1 MDSNPQSAQ
10 PEAPYRA
17 RLVLASLGTFILYVL
32 SAELGLQLAIV
43 HDNVTAIWPPSG
55 IALAALLIFGMRL
68 WPAVAAGAFAVTLIA
83 GLPLAPALG
92 IATGNTLAAVT
103 GALLLQKLVQDEHPL
118 DTLRGVLLLVI
129 GGGLVA
135 TMISATVGTTTLLNA
150 GLASRPDY
158 SAIWLTWWLGDTG
171 GVLLMTPLL
180 LAWQQRPRLDW
191 SAQHALE
198 AVFLLLSTLLVAQ
211 LVFGRS
217 SPLAIN
223 HYPLAFLPLTT
234 LIWAA
239 VRFGKHG
246 VTLGLFL
253 VAGSAVTGTVGGS
266 GPFIRAD
273 INESLLLMQAY
284 LGVISGAILLLTA
297 SLSEHQKAQ
306 LLLERYHREKNS
318 SLGHILETS
327 LNEIYMFE
335 PRSLRFLSV
344 NQAARDNL
352 GYSMKELRHI
362 TPVDIKPQFTE
373 KQFRKMIEPLL
384 NGTEQLLQFET
395 VHQRK
400 DGTSYPVEVNLQLS
414 SSGSDRVVVAI
425 ILDITEHHNSQQRL
439 DHMAHH
445 DALTNLP
452 NRFLFSDRL
461 THALQHCERDG
472 RSLALMFLD
481 LDGFKKINDSL
492 GHPAGDDLLQQVAGR
507 LLAASRKGD
516 TVARLGGDEFTIVL
530 EDLDSTMIV
539 PETAQR
545 ILKTLDRPFDVS
557 GREVFLGAS
566 IGISMYPQ
574 DGHDVTAL
582 MKYADVAMFQAKKD
596 GGNKYQSYLAD
607 MTVAA
612 NQRLALETDIRRSL
626 ESDDFIVHYQPQVS
640 LENDCIVGVEAL
652 VRWQH
657 PQHGMLPPNMFIPVA
672 EESGLIEA
680 LGDWVM
686 RAACKQAREWQET
699 TGVLI
704 PVAVNLSGH
713 QISNRLAQTVENILE
728 ETGLEP
734 RYLELEITESSI
746 MSHTDE
752 TIDCLQR
759 LRRLGVQLAIDD
771 FGTGYS
777 SMSQLKR
784 LPIDKLKIDRS
795 FVRDVPQDSNDM
807 EIIKAIIALGHA
819 LNMTVIAEGVETAE
833 QRTFLARH
841 DCDVMQGYL
850 FSRPEPAGKIQSL
863 LLSESC
869 LTVAR

>member
-1 MDSNPQSAQ
+1 MYNIPQDTQSTL
-10 PEAPYRA
+10 
-17 RLVLASLGTFILYVL
+17 RLILAGLGTFILYVL

-68 WPAVAAGAFAVTLIA
+68 WPAIAAGAFAVDLIA

-92 IATGNTLAAVT
+92 IATGNTLAAVA
-103 GALLLQKLVQDEHPL
+103 GALLVKKLVRDEHPL
-118 DTLRGVLLLVI
+118 DTLRGVLVLII
-129 GGGLVA
+129 GGGLAA
-135 TMISATVGTTTLLNA
+135 TMISATVGTTTLLDA
-150 GLASRPDY
+150 GLASRPEY

-171 GVLLMTPLL
+171 GVMLFTPLL
-180 LAWQQRPRLDW
+180 LAWQSRPRLDW
-191 SAQHALE
+191 SAQRTLE
-198 AVFLLLSTLLVAQ
+198 AVFLLLSTLLVTQ

-217 SPLAIN
+217 SPLAVN

-253 VAGSAVTGTVGGS
+253 VAASAVTGTVGGS
-266 GPFIRAD
+266 GPFVRAD
-273 INESLLLMQAY
+273 INESLLLMQAFM
-284 LGVISGAILLLTA
+284 GVASIAALLLTA
-297 SLSEHQKAQ
+297 SLSERQQTQ
-306 LLLERYHREKNS
+306 LQLDRYHRVQASN
-318 SLGHILETS
+318 LGHILETS

-335 PRSLRFLSV
+335 PQSLGFLNV
-344 NQAARDNL
+344 NLGARDNL
-352 GYSMKELRHI
+352 GYSMEELRQL
-362 TPVDIKPQFTE
+362 TAVDIKPQYTE
-373 KQFRKMIEPLL
+373 KQFRQMIEPLL

-414 SSGSDRVVVAI
+414 RSGTDPVFVAI
-425 ILDITEHHNSQQRL
+425 ILDITERHHSQQRL

-492 GHPAGDDLLQQVAGR
+492 GHPTGDDLLQQVAER
-507 LLAASRKGD
+507 LLAAARKGD

-530 EDLDSTMIV
+530 EDLDDTKIV
-539 PETAQR
+539 PEIARR
-545 ILKTLDRPFDVS
+545 ILESMARPFDVS

-596 GGNKYQSYLAD
+596 GGNKHQFYLAD

-612 NQRLALETDIRRSL
+612 NQRLALETDMRHSL
-626 ESDDFIVHYQPQVS
+626 ENDDFTVHYQPQVS

-680 LGDWVM
+680 LGEWVM
-686 RAACKQAREWQET
+686 RVACKQVREWQET

-713 QISNRLAQTVENILE
+713 QIRDTLAQTVENILQ

-734 RYLELEITESSI
+734 RYLELEITESCI

-752 TIDCLQR
+752 TIDCLHR
-759 LRRLGVQLAIDD
+759 LRQLGVQLAIDD

-819 LNMTVIAEGVETAE
+819 LDMTVIAEGVETAE

-850 FSRPEPAGKIQSL
+850 FSRPKPAGEIEPL

-869 LTVAR
+869 LTVAK